1 MTAILSLAPFQQRQ
15 LWQRFRDQAH
25 EALDALLDRL
35 EAGMTQP
42 GRGAPTLMEITDAV
56 SQERAGLTSALV
68 EAFVERRHGPLLTQ
82 QEAAC
87 PKCERR
93 CRRGLRARAR
103 WKPSWGR

>member
-15 LWQRFRDQAH
+15 LWERFRSRAH
-25 EALDALLDRL
+25 GALDALLDRL

-56 SQERAGLTSALV
+56 FQERAGLTAALV
-68 EAFVERRHGPLLTQ
+68 EAFVVRRHGPLLTQ

-87 PKCERR
+87 PKC
-93 CRRGLRARAR
+93 
-103 WKPSWGR
+103 